1 MKSKPTAHFY
11 REFGGLV
18 GTPRKGRL
26 GNHGLRGYCV
36 YEQDDGDYPA
46 YDEDA
51 VKPRKNLKLFGGAA
65 LLVFAVIG
73 AAFAQIITLN
83 SNDRVEFGQGIVTLK
98 ACDSFVSITLNPSS
112 ATYSG
117 TRANGQPY
125 VNLSRVRGIKFTGL
139 NTNTCAGKKIKIQIF
154 NSETTTAMSLFT
166 DSSSLA
172 VDRIILSINSNTAI
186 SREDAV
192 TLINGKGQDIGYF
205 DDYQYVDYDTNRAEY
220 TVIFT
225 EPLALMA
232 DVTRVGL
239 ESTNA

>member
-1 MKSKPTAHFY
+1 LFK
-11 REFGGLV
+11 R
-18 GTPRKGRL
+18 
-26 GNHGLRGYCV
+26 
-36 YEQDDGDYPA
+36 
-46 YDEDA
+46 DEDKYPEYSDDQA
-51 VKPRKNLKLFGGAA
+51 PRSHKFELIFGTILILFALFGTV
-65 LLVFAVIG
+65 L
-73 AAFAQIITLN
+73 AQTITLN

-98 ACDSFVSITLNPSS
+98 ACDSFVSLTLNPSS

-125 VNLSRVRGIKFTGL
+125 LNLSRVRGIKFSGL
-139 NTNTCAGKKIKIQIF
+139 NTNSCAGKKIKIQLF
-154 NSETTTAMSLFT
+154 NNETTTAMSLFT
-166 DSSSLA
+166 DSSSLI
-172 VDRIILSINSNTAI
+172 VNRIILAINSDKTV

-205 DDYQYVDYDTNRAEY
+205 DDYQYVDYDLNRAEY

-225 EPLALMA
+225 DPLALMA